1 MSHTY
6 LLLLHLTSILT
17 SSGIEFVYAFFVY
30 SMCLYLPHCFQY
42 YWLAEKHEYLNGDF
56 DWTYMLLKTA
66 QPSTHKNASKTTFE
80 SMMCNGCL
88 PQWFIVHRSVLCMW
102 ECKLWL
108 YLPQCFFMKC
118 IILLGKR
125 ERKYRSLI
133 RVDEGVI
140 TVRVIHA
147 KRL

>member
-1 MSHTY
+1 MAHTY

-42 YWLAEKHEYLNGDF
+42 YWLAEKHEYLNGDV

-66 QPSTHKNASKTTFE
+66 QPSPHKNASKTTFE

-88 PQWFIVHRSVLCMW
+88 PQCFFIEVYYACGNVSYGCIYYDV
-102 ECKLWL
+102 
-108 YLPQCFFMKC
+108 FFMKC

-133 RVDEGVI
+133 REDEGVI
-140 TVRVIHA
+140 TVRVTHA